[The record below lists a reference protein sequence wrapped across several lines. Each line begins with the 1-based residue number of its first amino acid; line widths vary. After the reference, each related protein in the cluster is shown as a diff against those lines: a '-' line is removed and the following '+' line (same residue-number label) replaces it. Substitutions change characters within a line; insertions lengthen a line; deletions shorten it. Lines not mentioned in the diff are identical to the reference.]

1 MKKLHNVR
9 CLFVGRVSWLYF
21 SESLHHLWD
30 PIPPLSQK
38 HQPFNALLQ
47 AIVMNLFQNLLA
59 HRSGCLSWL
68 RHKRQPRGGH
78 VGCFRPPPTV
88 LSTLEGRWIRL
99 GKRCICQL
107 LQLLWLYFDC
117 FGRPCLEHFDGHDLF
132 QRSDLS
138 WCDATSW

>member
-1 MKKLHNVR
+1 MVV
-9 CLFVGRVSWLYF
+9 LFRKSASFMGSRNS
-21 SESLHHLWD
+21 
-30 PIPPLSQK
+30 IPPLSQE

-59 HRSGCLSWL
+59 HRSGCLSL

-88 LSTLEGRWIRL
+88 LSTLEGRWIRWGRDVYMPIASNTL
-99 GKRCICQL
+99 II
-107 LQLLWLYFDC
+107 FDC

-138 WCDATSW
+138 